1 MSPHRRARIRGWGHR
16 FGIPAMTWSSLK
28 PCVRARD
35 ARERMSQHIREGTI
49 DLSNTFA
56 SEGKMLHSKVKSLY
70 DESAARKDALE
81 DKYLLGASSTIVED
95 IAIIGRQCRV
105 LGLELEQWEAV
116 VPPLPVAPPGDC
128 CSAKCGH
135 SPRKAFFHRHL
146 RV

>member
-1 MSPHRRARIRGWGHR
+1 
-16 FGIPAMTWSSLK
+16 
-28 PCVRARD
+28 
-35 ARERMSQHIREGTI
+35 MSQHIREGII
-49 DLSNTFA
+49 DPSNTLA

-95 IAIIGRQCRV
+95 IAIIERQCRV